1 MSPEK
6 KREITAADVL
16 EWRQFDT
23 PIIRARAGVDM
34 LPGGLSLAMMPM
46 FVKWDS
52 SSAGF
57 GPDDFYIIQNV
68 NIANNPISGST
79 LLAGMKV
86 WADSVESVEFVI
98 VISKVAHMKTSAG
111 HGMLRF
117 IFRDDKR
124 PQILTRDGKSM
135 DMESAVTD
143 LIISWEAWRPPTA
156 SFDALAGLD
165 PETYALT
172 PRCFSGP
179 VRCLTDAVLDR
190 PWTCYP
196 LNLPDVD
203 NAKNE
208 LLYVSLALAD
218 AVGRQTVTN
227 ILDQRIEKGRNMP
240 EDYEDQDFDYWETLN
255 AEYKKAEIPENPIQ
269 DILDGKIK
277 YHLLERS
284 CITMALTS
292 IDWANHRIH
301 ERAGLGEPK
310 PVRVAPEVMP
320 PFISKLATGKRVAV
334 LLRIPAAL
342 HWVMTNQTVMPA
354 NAPELLR
361 EAGLLQTENGRIKKT
376 EYDNRRHSPY
386 GEIADHLIY

>member
-6 KREITAADVL
+6 QREITAADVL

-23 PIIRARAGVDM
+23 PIIRARAAVDM

-46 FVKWDS
+46 FVKWNL

-68 NIANNPISGST
+68 NIASNPISGST

-86 WADSVESVEFVI
+86 YADSVESVQFVM
-98 VISKVAHMKTSAG
+98 VISKVGKLKTLAG

-117 IFRDDKR
+117 MFREDRR
-124 PQILTRDGKSM
+124 PKLLTRAGEPM
-135 DMESAVTD
+135 DMRSAVSD

-172 PRCFSGP
+172 PRGYSGP
-179 VRCLTDAVLDR
+179 VRCLTDSVLDR

-203 NAKNE
+203 NSKNE
-208 LLYVSLALAD
+208 LLYVSLAMAD
-218 AVGRQTVTN
+218 AVGRQTITN
-227 ILDQRIEKGRNMP
+227 ILDQRIEKGKNMP
-240 EDYEDQDFDYWETLN
+240 DDFKDPDLDYWENLN
-255 AEYKKAEIPENPIQ
+255 AEYKKAKVPENPIQ

-277 YHLLERS
+277 YHLLQRS
-284 CITMALTS
+284 CITMALSS
-292 IDWANHRIH
+292 IDWANQRIH

-310 PVRVAPEVMP
+310 PIRVAPKAMP
-320 PFISKLATGKRVAV
+320 SFISKLATGKRTSV
-334 LLRIPAAL
+334 LLKAPAAL
-342 HWVMTNQTVMPA
+342 HWVMTNQTVVPGLA
-354 NAPELLR
+354 HELLH
-361 EAGLLQTENGRIKKT
+361 EAGLLQTEKGHIKKI
-376 EYDNRRHSPY
+376 EYDNRHHTPY
-386 GEIADHLIY
+386 GDIADHLIY